1 MKKML
6 TSKLRKDVHLKGQG
20 KSTRQ
25 YVEKDYSLGEKSGV
39 SNQAELNEVEEE
51 RWRREQAILR
61 RAAERRARQR
71 NEIKVALPSSVRV
84 DSFDELTE
92 ALDDPLPQTRNEAVR
107 ALYELDPDR
116 AASFF
121 NIALR
126 EGSSAERR
134 NIGAA
139 LAGSGLLDEAI
150 KDLMG
155 DNPENSYCAFS
166 FLFLVAKAGEVQ
178 PLVQVIKNHP
188 SIELRL
194 TLIKLL
200 ASSGD
205 PEVIPAFRRLIGSS
219 LTPEVRA
226 AIVEAINQIDSQR
239 SGTASSAA

>member
-1 MKKML
+1 MKKIL
-6 TSKLRKDVHLKGQG
+6 APKLGKEVHLKEQG
-20 KSTRQ
+20 KSTSRIKQ
-25 YVEKDYSLGEKSGV
+25 NYSLVEKSGV
-39 SNQAELNEVEEE
+39 RDQVKLNEGEEE

-61 RAAERRARQR
+61 RAAEDRARGR
-71 NEIKVALPSSVRV
+71 ETKITLPVSVRI

-92 ALDDPLPQTRNEAVR
+92 ALDDPSPQARNEAVR

-155 DNPENSYCAFS
+155 DNP
-166 FLFLVAKAGEVQ
+166 
-178 PLVQVIKNHP
+178 PLVQVIKNHQ

-205 PEVIPAFRRLIGSS
+205 PEVIPAFRRLAGSS
-219 LTPEVRA
+219 LPAEVRA
-226 AIVEAINQIDSQR
+226 AIVEAINQTDRHR
-239 SGTASSAA
+239 SKPAPSAA

>member
-1 MKKML
+1 LKKTIL
-6 TSKLRKDVHLKGQG
+6 
-20 KSTRQ
+20 
-25 YVEKDYSLGEKSGV
+25 EKSGIR
-39 SNQAELNEVEEE
+39 NRAKLNEVEEE
-51 RWRREQAILR
+51 RWRKEQAILR
-61 RAAERRARQR
+61 RAAEHRARQR
-71 NEIKVALPSSVRV
+71 NEIKVTPPSNVRV

-92 ALDDPLPQTRNEAVR
+92 ALEDPSPGARHEAVR

-155 DNPENSYCAFS
+155 DNPENSYSAFS

-178 PLVQVIKNHP
+178 PLVQVIKNHQ
-188 SIELRL
+188 SVELRL

-205 PEVIPAFRRLIGSS
+205 PEVVPAFRSLTGSS
-219 LTPEVRA
+219 LPVEVRA
-226 AIVEAINQIDSQR
+226 AIVDAINQIDSQR
-239 SGTASSAA
+239 RRTASSAA